1 MDKNNNVLFRY
12 REDYDP
18 ENRIVKQE
26 YGTYKGKEYFVST
39 VDLGMDH
46 QYGEGEPL
54 YYETMIF
61 LKDSWIDLYCDRY
74 TTREEALAGHNHVIE
89 CFKRDLMILVDGYFE
104 IESKGE

>member
-1 MDKNNNVLFRY
+1 MSKMDYSKFGY

-26 YGTYKGKEYFVST
+26 YVTYKGKEYFIST

-46 QYGEGEPL
+46 SFGLGEPL

-61 LKDSWIDLYCDRY
+61 LKDSWTDLYCDRY

-89 CFKRDLMILVDGYFE
+89 SFKKDLMILVDGYFE